1 MWEDTALSGRNL
13 RDALARRWPLLVGIA
28 LVTAIA
34 VGIAALRDNFQ
45 KPAQPK
51 KQVQQITM
59 IAPPPPPPPP
69 PAPPPPPEEVQQKI
83 EEPAPDP
90 EPAPEAAP
98 AELGLDADGTAGS
111 DGFGLAARKGGQ
123 ALIGGGSGNAIIWY
137 GQKVSSAVADAV
149 REGLDAKAKNRKF
162 QALLNVWLDENG
174 ALQRVELAAP
184 TGDKEVD
191 AALARASA
199 ELRLQLALA
208 PPVGMPQPVKIR
220 IDNR

>member
-1 MWEDTALSGRNL
+1 MAL
-13 RDALARRWPLLVGIA
+13 IA
-28 LVTAIA
+28 SIA
-34 VGIAALRDNFQ
+34 VGIAVLRDNFQ

-69 PAPPPPPEEVQQKI
+69 PEQQPPPPEEAPQKI
-83 EEPAPDP
+83 EEPAPEP

-98 AELGLDADGTAGS
+98 AELGLDADGSAGS

-123 ALIGGGSGNAIIWY
+123 SLIGGGSGNAIIWY
-137 GQKVSSAVADAV
+137 GQKLSSAVADAV
-149 REGLDAKAKNRKF
+149 REGLVDAVKSRKF
-162 QALLNVWLDENG
+162 QALLNVWLDDNG
-174 ALQRVELAAP
+174 ALRRVELAAP
-184 TGDKEVD
+184 TGDPEVD
-191 AALARASA
+191 AALARAA
-199 ELRLQLALA
+199 AQLRLDLALA

>member
-1 MWEDTALSGRNL
+1 MSIQSLRNG
-13 RDALARRWPLLVGIA
+13 LARRWPLLAGVALIA
-28 LVTAIA
+28 LIA
-34 VGIAALRDNFQ
+34 LGIAALRDNFQ
-45 KPAQPK
+45 KPAQAK

-69 PAPPPPPEEVQQKI
+69 PEQQPPPPEEAPQKI
-83 EEPAPDP
+83 DEPTPEP

-98 AELGLDADGTAGS
+98 AELGIDADGTAGS

-123 ALIGGGSGNAIIWY
+123 SLIGGGSGNAIIWY
-137 GQKVSSAVADAV
+137 GQKLSSAVADAV
-149 REGLDAKAKNRKF
+149 REGLVDAVKNQKF
-162 QALLNVWLDENG
+162 QALLNVWLDDNG

-191 AALARASA
+191 AAIARAA
-199 ELRLQLALA
+199 AQLHLDLALA